1 MAGLRAERTKII
13 QTLFS
18 SALLPK
24 RWQGFLFLLKPE
36 TPIITLKETETE
48 TETVPAPHADRA
60 VQNSTLSILFALSF
74 CHLLNDSIQAL
85 IPAIYP
91 LLKQSFSLSFTQ
103 IGLITLTF
111 QMVGS
116 VFQPVVGSY
125 TDRHPKPYSLVIGM
139 GITLVGLVALALA
152 PSYYAVLVAAAMVGL
167 GSAIFH
173 PESSRMA
180 RLASGGNHGF
190 AQSLFQVGGN
200 AGSSLGPLLA
210 AGIITR
216 YGRRHILWFTFLAFA
231 GMFILA
237 RVGSWYRQHLH
248 ERRASKTAEVHH
260 HPVAPARVPFLLGI
274 LLCLMFSKFF
284 YLASMTNYYTFYLIQ
299 KFGLSVPQS
308 QIYLFVFLFAVA
320 AGTIAGGPVG
330 DRIGR
335 KLVIWISILGMAP
348 FALLLPHGNLFW
360 TVVLSVI
367 NGIILASAF
376 PAILVYATELLPGKV
391 GTIAGLFF
399 GFAFGMAGIASAVLG
414 KLADATSIVYVVKVC
429 SFLPLIG
436 LLTAFLP
443 DLKKQEV

>member
-1 MAGLRAERTKII
+1 MKSETQTARPKIE
-13 QTLFS
+13 TGPVHN
-18 SALLPK
+18 SAL
-24 RWQGFLFLLKPE
+24 G
-36 TPIITLKETETE
+36 
-48 TETVPAPHADRA
+48 
-60 VQNSTLSILFALSF
+60 ILFALSF

-85 IPAIYP
+85 LPAIYP
-91 LLKQSFSLSFTQ
+91 MLKESFKLSFTQ
-103 IGLITLTF
+103 IGIITLVF

-116 VFQPVVGSY
+116 ILQPIIGFY
-125 TDRHPKPYSLVIGM
+125 TDRYPKPYSLVVGM
-139 GITLVGLVALALA
+139 GISLIGLVTLALA
-152 PSYYAVLVAAAMVGL
+152 PVYSAVLVAAAMIGM

-180 RLASGGNHGF
+180 RLASGGRHGL

-200 AGSSLGPLLA
+200 AGSSVGPLLA
-210 AGIITR
+210 AGIIAR
-216 YGRRHILWFTFLAFA
+216 YGRHHILWFTIIAFV
-231 GMFILA
+231 GMIILS
-237 RVGSWYRQHLH
+237 RVGTWYRQHLN
-248 ERRASKTAEVHH
+248 ERSATKTSEAHH
-260 HPVAPARVPFLLGI
+260 HPVAPKQVPFLLGI

-299 KFGLSVPQS
+299 KFGVSVPQS

-320 AGTIAGGPVG
+320 VGTIAGGPVG
-330 DRIGR
+330 DKIGR

-348 FALLLPHGNLFW
+348 FAILLPHANLFW

-367 NGIILASAF
+367 NGMILASAF

-414 KLADATSIVYVVKVC
+414 KLADATSILFVIKAC
-429 SFLPLIG
+429 SFLPLLG

-443 DLKKQEV
+443 NLKDHEHDPALDES

>member
-1 MAGLRAERTKII
+1 MMNSVKGAE
-13 QTLFS
+13 
-18 SALLPK
+18 
-24 RWQGFLFLLKPE
+24 
-36 TPIITLKETETE
+36 ITT
-48 TETVPAPHADRA
+48 APQAVRS
-60 VQNSTLSILFALSF
+60 VQNSTLGILVALSV

-85 IPAIYP
+85 LPAIYP
-91 LLKQSFSLSFTQ
+91 LLKESFSLSFTQ

-152 PSYYAVLVAAAMVGL
+152 PSYYAVLVAAGMVGL

-200 AGSSLGPLLA
+200 AGSSIGPLLA

-216 YGRRHILWFTFLAFA
+216 YGRHHILWFTLIALA

-237 RVGSWYRQHLH
+237 RVGSWYRQHLD
-248 ERRASKTAEVHH
+248 ERRAGNAAEVHH
-260 HPVAPARVPFLLGI
+260 HPVARAQVPLLLGI

-299 KFGLSVPQS
+299 RFGLPVPQS

-335 KLVIWISILGMAP
+335 KSVIWISILGMAP
-348 FALLLPHGNLFW
+348 FALLLPHANLFW
-360 TVVLSVI
+360 TAVLSII
-367 NGIILASAF
+367 NGLILASAF

-443 DLKKQEV
+443 ELKKEQA

>member
-1 MAGLRAERTKII
+1 MYQSRIMN
-13 QTLFS
+13 
-18 SALLPK
+18 SAK
-24 RWQGFLFLLKPE
+24 ASE
-36 TPIITLKETETE
+36 TA
-48 TETVPAPHADRA
+48 PARRSVHLVR
-60 VQNSTLSILFALSF
+60 NSTLGILFALSL
-74 CHLLNDSIQAL
+74 CHLLNDAIQAL
-85 IPAIYP
+85 LPAIYP
-91 LLKQSFSLSFTQ
+91 LLKESFGLSFTQ

-116 VFQPVVGSY
+116 VFQPVIGFY
-125 TDRHPKPYSLVIGM
+125 TDRHPKPYSLVVGM
-139 GITLVGLVALALA
+139 GITLTGVVALALA
-152 PSYYAVLVAAAMVGL
+152 PSYYAVLLAAAMVGL

-180 RLASGGNHGF
+180 RLASGGSHGF

-200 AGSSLGPLLA
+200 AGSSIGPLLA

-216 YGRRHILWFTFLAFA
+216 YGRQHILWFTLLALA

-237 RVGSWYRQHLH
+237 RVGSWYRRHLD
-248 ERRASKTAEVHH
+248 ERRASNTAEVHH
-260 HPVAPARVPFLLGI
+260 HPVALAQVPFLLLI

-299 KFGLSVPQS
+299 RFGLTVPQS
-308 QIYLFVFLFAVA
+308 EIYLFAFLFAVA
-320 AGTIAGGPVG
+320 LGTIAGGPIG

-335 KLVIWISILGMAP
+335 KPVIWISILGMAP
-348 FALLLPHGNLFW
+348 FALLLPHANLFG
-360 TVVLSVI
+360 TAVLSVI
-367 NGIILASAF
+367 NGLILASAF

-399 GFAFGMAGIASAVLG
+399 GFAFGLAGIASAVLG
-414 KLADATSIVYVVKVC
+414 KIADATSIVYVVKVC

-443 DLKKQEV
+443 ELKKEKA

>member
-1 MAGLRAERTKII
+1 MKTEAKTID
-13 QTLFS
+13 
-18 SALLPK
+18 PK
-24 RWQGFLFLLKPE
+24 SESRSVRQ
-36 TPIITLKETETE
+36 
-48 TETVPAPHADRA
+48 
-60 VQNSTLSILFALSF
+60 STLGILVALSV

-91 LLKQSFSLSFTQ
+91 LLKESFKLSFTQ

-116 VFQPVVGSY
+116 IFQPIIGFY
-125 TDRHPKPYSLVIGM
+125 TDRYPKPFSLVLGM

-152 PSYYAVLVAAAMVGL
+152 PAYGAVLIAAAMIGM

-180 RLASGGNHGF
+180 RLASGGRHGF

-200 AGSSLGPLLA
+200 AGSSVGPLLA
-210 AGIITR
+210 AWIIAP
-216 YGRRHILWFTFLAFA
+216 YGRHYILWFTLIAFA
-231 GMFILA
+231 GMIILA
-237 RVGSWYRQHLH
+237 RVGRWYREHLN
-248 ERRASKTAEVHH
+248 EKRAAKSAEQHH
-260 HPVAPARVPFLLGI
+260 HPVAAAQVPFLLVI

-299 KFGLSVPQS
+299 KFGVSVRQS

-320 AGTIAGGPVG
+320 VGTIAGGPVG

-348 FALLLPHGNLFW
+348 FAILLPHANLAF
-360 TVVLSVI
+360 TIILSVV
-367 NGIILASAF
+367 NGVILASAF

-399 GFAFGMAGIASAVLG
+399 GFAFGLAGIASAVLG
-414 KLADATSIVYVVKVC
+414 KLADATSILFVVKAC
-429 SFLPLIG
+429 SFLPLLG

-443 DLKKQEV
+443 NLKNHEQD